1 VHGTSCVIDARGC
14 LIHSDGPSVT
24 VVGAD
29 DLIVI
34 ATADEILI
42 LPRGRSQDVRKA
54 VAAMNERKREA

>member
-1 VHGTSCVIDARGC
+1 
-14 LIHSDGPSVT
+14 VT

-29 DLIVI
+29 DLIVS

-54 VAAMNERKREA
+54 VAAMNVRAQAVR